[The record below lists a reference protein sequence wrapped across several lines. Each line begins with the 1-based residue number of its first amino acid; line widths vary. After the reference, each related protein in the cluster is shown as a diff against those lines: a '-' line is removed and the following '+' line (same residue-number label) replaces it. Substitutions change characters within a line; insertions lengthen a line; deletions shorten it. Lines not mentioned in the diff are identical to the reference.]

1 MQTPAEWNH
10 FFPLLNIYGVNDV
23 RKTEIHTGEPLF
35 SDPSAF
41 EFELAIEK
49 LKRYESPDI
58 DQIPSELIK
67 AGCRTIRSEVHKLI
81 CSIWN
86 KEELPEE
93 WKESAIVPIYRK
105 GDKQI
110 VVIKSLSI
118 LSATYNIL
126 STSCCR
132 G

>member
-1 MQTPAEWNH
+1 MEEIFLSAV
-10 FFPLLNIYGVNDV
+10 GVSDV
-23 RKTEIHTGEPLF
+23 RQTEIRTAKPLVPEH
-35 SDPSAF
+35 SVF